1 MVIENVVSS
10 STGKF
15 SARKRN
21 PNQDDEFWLLT
32 EKMIQSEIE
41 NEKKGRSPKASPQ
54 FVSCFT
60 SSSFRGSKEMVRR
73 QDSAPS
79 LSHTQ
84 PSGQREQ

>member
-15 SARKRN
+15 SAQKRN

-41 NEKKGRSPKASPQ
+41 NKKRGEARRLPPNLFRSLLQVLSGEVKTWCA
-54 FVSCFT
+54 
-60 SSSFRGSKEMVRR
+60 VRT
-73 QDSAPS
+73 
-79 LSHTQ
+79 LLNH
-84 PSGQREQ
+84 